1 MRATL
6 NHALRL
12 LRPTVMPEAGRGH
25 VGGPAP
31 ALASLPTA
39 RIGISGTVIA
49 KLDLPKEFDLSK
61 GRLLRMRE
69 VTIAPGGFLP
79 MHSHADRPA
88 VAYVLQGTM
97 TEYLEGQAEPVL
109 VQPGQAYSTH
119 RQPHALL
126 NRGDV
131 PVVFLEIDLF

>member
-1 MRATL
+1 MVILRQALGSLRAPES
-6 NHALRL
+6 HGSAAGIAPRL
-12 LRPTVMPEAGRGH
+12 ET
-25 VGGPAP
+25 
-31 ALASLPTA
+31 LPTE
-39 RIGISGTVIA
+39 RTGIAGQVIA
-49 KLDLPKEFDLSK
+49 HVDLPGDF
-61 GRLLRMRE
+61 RLGTNRQLRMRQ

-97 TEYLEGQAEPVL
+97 TEYLEGESEPV
-109 VQPGQAYSTH
+109 VVRAGQAYSTH
-119 RQPHALL
+119 RRPHALL

>member
-1 MRATL
+1 MDFTL
-6 NHALRL
+6 GQLFRSLSAS
-12 LRPTVMPEAGRGH
+12 VMPQ
-25 VGGPAP
+25 PAASGAAETAP
-31 ALASLPTA
+31 PLASLPSE
-39 RIGISGTVIA
+39 RVGISGKVVA
-49 KLDLPKEFDLSK
+49 EVDLPKDFDVAK
-61 GRLLRMRE
+61 GRQLRMRQ

-97 TEYLEGQAEPVL
+97 TEYLDGRTEPV
-109 VQPGQAYSTH
+109 VVTTGQAYATH

-126 NRGDV
+126 NRGEV

>member
-1 MRATL
+1 MRAM
-6 NHALRL
+6 LRQVL
-12 LRPTVMPEAGRGH
+12 QLVRMSVLPEAGAGRAAD
-25 VGGPAP
+25 PAP
-31 ALASLPTA
+31 DLASLPTQ
-39 RIGISGTVIA
+39 RIGISGNVVA
-49 KLDLPKEFDLSK
+49 KLDLPTDFDVGK
-61 GRLLRMRE
+61 GRVLRMRE

-97 TEYLEGQAEPVL
+97 TEYLAGEPEPVVL
-109 VQPGQAYSTH
+109 TPGQAYATH

>member
-1 MRATL
+1 MKRL
-6 NHALRL
+6 LRL
-12 LRPTVMPEAGRGH
+12 LKCMARPTAVAEDGGGRDRA
-25 VGGPAP
+25 AP
-31 ALASLPTA
+31 PLASLPA
-39 RIGISGTVIA
+39 ERVGISGNTIA
-49 KLDLPKEFDLSK
+49 KVELPVDFDVSR
-61 GRLLRMRE
+61 GRILRMRE

-97 TEYLEGQAEPVL
+97 TEYLEGEEQPV
-109 VQPGQAYSTH
+109 VVEPGQAYSTH
-119 RQPHALL
+119 RRPHALL

>member
-1 MRATL
+1 MKPL
-6 NHALRL
+6 LRL
-12 LRPTVMPEAGRGH
+12 LNGMTRLPVMPIDSGASDL
-25 VGGPAP
+25 PAAP
-31 ALASLPTA
+31 PLASLPPE
-39 RIGISGTVIA
+39 RIGVSGQVMA
-49 KLDLPKEFDLSK
+49 KVELPTDFDVSQ

-97 TEYLEGQAEPVL
+97 TEYVEGEEHPV
-109 VQPGQAYSTH
+109 VVTAGQAYSTH
-119 RQPHALL
+119 RRPHALL
-126 NRGDV
+126 NRGDI